1 MRQNLFILA
10 LFLHIS
16 FVSFAQNPCG
26 VFGVFRI
33 CLKAC
38 QGVTVDSNSYIN
50 QWDDNS
56 GNANNFSPASGVL
69 DARKP
74 KLIPSRKSF

>member
-1 MRQNLFILA
+1 MRQNLFILSSS
-10 LFLHIS
+10 LHVI
-16 FVSFAQNPCG
+16 FASLDQNPLG
-26 VFGVFRI
+26 LIGVFRI
-33 CLKAC
+33 CLKAG

>member
-1 MRQNLFILA
+1 MRQNLFILSPS
-10 LFLHIS
+10 LHVI
-16 FVSFAQNPCG
+16 FASLDQNPLG
-26 VFGVFRI
+26 LIGVFRI
-33 CLKAC
+33 GLKAG
-38 QGVTVDSNSYIN
+38 QGVNVDSNSYIK